1 MDGKGKEMGVKIAK
15 KPPTPKITNRK
26 AENGCNECY
35 EVSVHPKR
43 MSDGGEIGSKSAEN
57 GCGRE

>member
-15 KPPTPKITNRK
+15 KPPTPKIANRMT
-26 AENGCNECY
+26 EIGCNECY

-43 MSDGGEIGSKSAEN
+43 MSDGE
-57 GCGRE
+57 